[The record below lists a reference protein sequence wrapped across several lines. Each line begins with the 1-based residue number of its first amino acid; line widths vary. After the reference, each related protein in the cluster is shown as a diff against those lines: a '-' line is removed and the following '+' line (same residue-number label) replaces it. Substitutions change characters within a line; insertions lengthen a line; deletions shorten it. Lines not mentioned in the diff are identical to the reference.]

1 MTGRPHALKPTIK
14 QENHNGISTNS
25 PPKV

>member
-1 MTGRPHALKPTIK
+1 MAGRLDALKPTIK